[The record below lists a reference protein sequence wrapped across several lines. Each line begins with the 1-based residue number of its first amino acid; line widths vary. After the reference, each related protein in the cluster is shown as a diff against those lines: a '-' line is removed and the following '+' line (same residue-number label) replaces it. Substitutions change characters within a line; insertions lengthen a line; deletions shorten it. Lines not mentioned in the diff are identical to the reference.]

1 MKLTVI
7 DNVIG
12 KNYQNLIEDNFS
24 TSKIA
29 WYFAENIT
37 NQASDMSSSG
47 FSHTIFKDNI
57 IVDSNSANIRISSY
71 KDSFWYF
78 IYGEQYNGFA
88 ILNTIYIDYNCQRT
102 ERTYLW

>member
-57 IVDSNSANIRISSY
+57 TSLIVMGQQEYSL
-71 KDSFWYF
+71 K
-78 IYGEQYNGFA
+78 EK
-88 ILNTIYIDYNCQRT
+88 L
-102 ERTYLW
+102 